1 MTYLSKCSRYHFNR
15 VDVSL
20 DNGKNFTKADLLE
33 KPIEQKRRSQWSWVF
48 FEKEIPIPEDLRKKL
63 KAGERV
69 DVMLTSKA
77 FNAAWNV
84 QPETVNFNAHGCCVN
99 TCYKVPVTLCP
110 KAKEDEKAADGDFG
124 NKPSGGKFTT
134 PFRNMMSPEEGEKM
148 KKNAL

>member
-1 MTYLSKCSRYHFNR
+1 MSKCSWYHFNR

-110 KAKEDEKAADGDFG
+110 KAREDEKAADGDFG
-124 NKPSGGKFTT
+124 NKPSGGKFAT
-134 PFRNMMSPEEGEKM
+134 PFRNMMSPEEGERQ
-148 KKNAL
+148 KNAL